1 MCNFLS
7 NSYLSKCMQP
17 PSPPQELGIVTEH
30 FMYVCSSKTRDI
42 FLGILYGYKMIL
54 QVIALVF
61 AFSTRKVKVK
71 GINDAKYITAA
82 TYVTSIVLAVIIVA
96 TYSMKDFVNS
106 FPALFCTGFIIGTT
120 SILGLVFVPKVYSLV
135 DQW

>member
-1 MCNFLS
+1 MYNFLS

-54 QVIALVF
+54 QVIA
-61 AFSTRKVKVK
+61 FSTRKVKVK
-71 GINDAKYITAA
+71 GINDAKYITTA

-96 TYSMKDFVNS
+96 IYSMKDFVNA
-106 FPALFCTGFIIGTT
+106 FPALFCTGFHLHPGTCFCT
-120 SILGLVFVPKVYSLV
+120 EGI
-135 DQW
+135 